1 VKAHRNRLL
10 WASWPWTRPK
20 DKQRPGRWRY
30 LADSRQRSVTE
41 RTHTWVVPARIEAND
56 LGNLYSKAS
65 GSAKCL
71 SGHADS
77 IPLQG

>member
-1 VKAHRNRLL
+1 MKAHRNRLAL
-10 WASWPWTRPK
+10 GPDGPGPRRKT
-20 DKQRPGRWRY
+20 QRPGRWRY

-41 RTHTWVVPARIEAND
+41 RTHICLVPARIEAND